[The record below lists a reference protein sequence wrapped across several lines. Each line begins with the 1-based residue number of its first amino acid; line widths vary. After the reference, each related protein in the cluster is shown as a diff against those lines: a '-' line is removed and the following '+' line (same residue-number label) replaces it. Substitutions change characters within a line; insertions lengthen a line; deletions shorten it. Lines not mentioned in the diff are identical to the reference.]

1 MASAP
6 DLKSTDEE
14 DQKDDREDDGICYFS
29 EYGDTG
35 DEEKPRGVYEVTPKL
50 ASGSTTRAT
59 KPRPV
64 PAPNVRA
71 CSKSSPRRLKSK
83 RLKSPGDTPGREV
96 VVRQNATEL
105 MDEDVPRWVVEA
117 AEPRKELLF

>member
-14 DQKDDREDDGICYFS
+14 DQKDDREDDEICYFS

-50 ASGSTTRAT
+50 ASGSTTRGHQAPASPSPECTSVQQELPEEAQEQET
-59 KPRPV
+59 KVARGHPGQGSCGE
-64 PAPNVRA
+64 AECDRA
-71 CSKSSPRRLKSK
+71 D
-83 RLKSPGDTPGREV
+83 G
-96 VVRQNATEL
+96 
-105 MDEDVPRWVVEA
+105 
-117 AEPRKELLF
+117 